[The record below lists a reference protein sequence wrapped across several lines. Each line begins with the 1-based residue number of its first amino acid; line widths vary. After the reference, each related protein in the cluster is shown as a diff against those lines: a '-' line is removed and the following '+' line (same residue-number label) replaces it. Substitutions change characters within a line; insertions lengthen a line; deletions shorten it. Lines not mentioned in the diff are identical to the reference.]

1 MRDESKQLVE
11 LMMGDAE
18 ARLKRQKLAAVQ
30 VATALVALRQSQA
43 DACTAINEY
52 MSVSGIT
59 RTQLINDLA
68 LSNGEA
74 RTLGLV
80 SPSRT
85 RAKRDQQT
93 DTTDIHQDNDP
104 DTTQQGNTA
113 MSAHDDEQSVDGMY
127 ANNY

>member
-18 ARLKRQKLAAVQ
+18 VRLKQMKSAAVQ
-30 VATALVALRQSQA
+30 VATALVALREAQQQA
-43 DACTAINEY
+43 RTAINEY

-68 LSNGEA
+68 ISQAEA
-74 RTLGLV
+74 RVLGLV
-80 SPSRT
+80 APSRT

-93 DTTDIHQDNDP
+93 DAPHIQQDSEP
-104 DTTQQGNTA
+104 DTTDQGDTTMNA
-113 MSAHDDEQSVDGMY
+113 YDNDQHVDGMY